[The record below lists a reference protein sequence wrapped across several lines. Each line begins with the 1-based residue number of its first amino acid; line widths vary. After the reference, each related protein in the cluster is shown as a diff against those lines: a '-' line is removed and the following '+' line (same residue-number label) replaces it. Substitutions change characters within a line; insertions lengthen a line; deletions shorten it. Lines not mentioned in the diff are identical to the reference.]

1 MWLGCAICIS
11 KVHVLY
17 PHTHRV
23 IHSFRCG
30 SLPSSMG
37 NSRSQNP
44 PFDSPCPLTQNA
56 RVGRFVF
63 VQKYSPSREPT
74 LRGSSEHTRVCS
86 RATRVVMRTRSVRS
100 TSVLPP
106 RVALASLRRR
116 QAWPPAT
123 QGAASVRPPLV
134 ASQKGRYRFFL
145 PPPAKIFCKY
155 ESSFLGLLAAAS
167 ASEKCR
173 KIAMCSRTC
182 SQAPLFSSLAST
194 RGFLSESVVMLNHSS
209 HTQTL
214 SHSPLTSCRLLARA
228 AAAFG

>member
-1 MWLGCAICIS
+1 MIKIDAQMSRGYRLVVGWLLAMEQTG
-11 KVHVLY
+11 V
-17 PHTHRV
+17 R
-23 IHSFRCG
+23 F
-30 SLPSSMG
+30 SLPA
-37 NSRSQNP
+37 QK
-44 PFDSPCPLTQNA
+44 QNA

-155 ESSFLGLLAAAS
+155 ESSFLGLLAAVWSGTQMA
-167 ASEKCR
+167 ALG
-173 KIAMCSRTC
+173 A
-182 SQAPLFSSLAST
+182 
-194 RGFLSESVVMLNHSS
+194 LN
-209 HTQTL
+209 QR
-214 SHSPLTSCRLLARA
+214 RL
-228 AAAFG
+228 